1 MRTLH
6 IRINSGQA
14 RYDILFLSRKIRFL
28 RRIFDMPLVSMTEML
43 NKAKDN
49 GYAVGQFNLNNL
61 EFTQAILQAAQEEK
75 SPVILGVSEGAARY
89 MGGFKTVVKMV
100 EGLLEDYSITVP
112 VAIHLDHGSSFDK
125 CKEAIDAGFTSV
137 MIDASHHPF
146 EENIE
151 TTTKVVEYAHSK
163 GVSVEAELGTVGG
176 QEDDVIAEGVIYADP
191 KECDELVKRTGI
203 DCLAPALGSV
213 HGPYKGEPNLGFA
226 EMEEIANLTGMP
238 LVLHGGTGIPTKDIQ
253 KAVSF
258 GTAKINVNTENQI
271 ASAKVVRQVLADK
284 PEEYDPRKY
293 LGPARDAIKET
304 VIGKMREFGS
314 SNQA

>member
-1 MRTLH
+1 
-6 IRINSGQA
+6 
-14 RYDILFLSRKIRFL
+14 
-28 RRIFDMPLVSMTEML
+28 MPLVSMTDML
-43 NKAKDN
+43 NKGKAE

-61 EFTQAILQAAQEEK
+61 EFTQAILQAAEEEK

-100 EGLLEDYSITVP
+100 EGLMEDYKITVP

-146 EENIE
+146 EENVEI
-151 TTTKVVEYAHSK
+151 TSKVVEYAHSK

-176 QEDDVIAEGVIYADP
+176 QEDDVVADGVIYADA
-191 KECDELVKRTGI
+191 KECEELVKRTGI
-203 DCLAPALGSV
+203 DFLAPALGSV
-213 HGPYKGEPNLGFA
+213 HGPYKGEPNLGFK
-226 EMEEIANLTGMP
+226 EMEEIGSLTGVP

-253 KAVSF
+253 RSISL

-271 ASAKVVRQVLADK
+271 ASAKAVREVLAANPDV
-284 PEEYDPRKY
+284 YDPRKY
-293 LGPARDAIKET
+293 LGPARESIKQT

-314 SNQA
+314 SNKA

>member
-1 MRTLH
+1 
-6 IRINSGQA
+6 
-14 RYDILFLSRKIRFL
+14 
-28 RRIFDMPLVSMTEML
+28 MPLVSMTEML
-43 NKAKDN
+43 KKAKAE

-61 EFTQAILQAAQEEK
+61 EFTQAILQAAESEK
-75 SPVILGVSEGAARY
+75 SPVILGVSEGAGRY

-100 EGLLEDYSITVP
+100 EGLMEDYKVTVP
-112 VAIHLDHGSSFDK
+112 VAIHLDHGSSFEK

-151 TTTKVVEYAHSK
+151 ITSKVVDYAHSH

-176 QEDDVIAEGVIYADP
+176 QEDDVVAEGVIYADP
-191 KECDELVKRTGI
+191 KECEELVKRTGI

-213 HGPYKGEPNLGFA
+213 HGPYKGEPNLGFK
-226 EMEEIANLTGMP
+226 EMEEIGNITGMP

-253 KAVSF
+253 KSISL

-271 ASAKVVRQVLADK
+271 ASAKVVREVLAAK
-284 PEEYDPRKY
+284 PNEYDPRKY

-304 VIGKMREFGS
+304 VSGKMREFGS
-314 SNQA
+314 AGKA

>member
-1 MRTLH
+1 
-6 IRINSGQA
+6 
-14 RYDILFLSRKIRFL
+14 
-28 RRIFDMPLVSMTEML
+28 MPLVSMKEML
-43 NKAKDN
+43 IKAKAE

-61 EFTQAILQAAQEEK
+61 EFTQAILQAAQAEN

-89 MGGFKTVVKMV
+89 MSGFKTVVKMV
-100 EGLLEDYSITVP
+100 EGLLEDLKITVP
-112 VAIHLDHGSSFDK
+112 VAIHLDHGSSFEK

-151 TTTKVVEYAHSK
+151 ITSKVVDYAHSK

-176 QEDDVIAEGVIYADP
+176 QEDDVVAEGVIYADP
-191 KECDELVKRTGI
+191 KECEELVKRTGI

-226 EMEEIANLTGMP
+226 EMEEIGKAIGLP

-253 KAVSF
+253 RSVSL

-271 ASAKVVRQVLADK
+271 SSAKAVRESLAAN

-293 LGPARDAIKET
+293 LGPAREAIKAT
-304 VIGKMREFGS
+304 VIGKIREFGS
-314 SNQA
+314 SGKA

>member
-1 MRTLH
+1 
-6 IRINSGQA
+6 
-14 RYDILFLSRKIRFL
+14 
-28 RRIFDMPLVSMTEML
+28 MPLVSMKEML
-43 NKAKDN
+43 IKAKAE

-61 EFTQAILQAAQEEK
+61 EFTQAILQAAQAEN

-89 MGGFKTVVKMV
+89 MSGFKTIVKMV
-100 EGLLEDYSITVP
+100 EGLMEDLKVTVP
-112 VAIHLDHGSSFDK
+112 VAIHLDHGSSFEK

-137 MIDASHHPF
+137 MIDASHHSF

-151 TTTKVVEYAHSK
+151 ITSKVVDYAHSK

-176 QEDDVIAEGVIYADP
+176 QEDDVIADGVIYADP
-191 KECDELVKRTGI
+191 KECEELVKRTGI

-213 HGPYKGEPNLGFA
+213 HGPYKGEPNLGFK
-226 EMEEIANLTGMP
+226 EMEEIGNITGLP

-253 KAVSF
+253 QSVSL

-271 ASAKVVRQVLADK
+271 TSAKAVREALAAN

-293 LGPARDAIKET
+293 LGPAREAIKAT
-304 VIGKMREFGS
+304 VIGKIREFGS
-314 SNQA
+314 AGKA

>member
-1 MRTLH
+1 
-6 IRINSGQA
+6 
-14 RYDILFLSRKIRFL
+14 
-28 RRIFDMPLVSMTEML
+28 MPLVSMKEML
-43 NKAKDN
+43 IKAKAE
-49 GYAVGQFNLNNL
+49 GYAVGQFNINNL
-61 EFTQAILQAAQEEK
+61 EFTQAILQAAQAEN

-89 MGGFKTVVKMV
+89 MSGFKTVVKIV
-100 EGLLEDYSITVP
+100 EGLLEDLKITVP

-151 TTTKVVEYAHSK
+151 ITSKVVEYAHSK

-176 QEDDVIAEGVIYADP
+176 QEDDVVAEGVIYADVN
-191 KECDELVKRTGI
+191 ECVELVKRTGI

-213 HGPYKGEPNLGFA
+213 HGPYKGEPNLGFK
-226 EMEEIANLTGMP
+226 EMEEIGKATGLP

-253 KAVSF
+253 QSVSL

-271 ASAKVVRQVLADK
+271 TSARAVRETLAALPD
-284 PEEYDPRKY
+284 EYDPRKY
-293 LGPARDAIKET
+293 LGPAREAIKET

-314 SNQA
+314 SGRA